1 MVSNKLFFAVLACF
15 LSSALAVDP
24 TTTFTTITTIA
35 TETVT
40 TPIVVVTSQT
50 QLDDVL
56 TTTSITQTTTLP
68 VVTDL
73 ATITLPQQISST
85 TAAQATQTVINSQ
98 CANYKVNFA
107 KNCCPTKY
115 LKKRNS
121 HPHPHPH
128 PNVKKNSKRDG
139 SQQPEKGLY
148 PNEVVETTF
157 QKRDIVGPV
166 TTTAPCSTTA
176 FKDFSTSSV
185 GSTTN
190 IVTNYDFGNG
200 ATMRIQDLYA
210 INVCGDVYIDGVYA
224 ASTTCPGLADP
235 KLKNSG
241 NENDADKA
249 LTEGYGYVFITVPG
263 GRHTVSIKET
273 FSGGQAFYKIIS
285 NDQCPAIGYYD
296 QRTATSTITG
306 YTTTTE
312 TLQPTTTILNT
323 DLFTL
328 TETLPHAT
336 VTATET
342 PITLTTTII
351 PAPIQT
357 SIDQCQQ
364 VSINLSCPKYKS
376 KNMLDSW
383 EKGQLNQYKNKSQ
396 KKEIDVTCS
405 NVSGSYYY

>member
-1 MVSNKLFFAVLACF
+1 MVSTKLFFAVLACF
-15 LSSALAVDP
+15 LSSTLADDP
-24 TTTFTTITTIA
+24 STTFTTTTTIA

-68 VVTDL
+68 VITDL
-73 ATITLPQQISST
+73 ATITLPQQVSST
-85 TAAQATQTVINSQ
+85 TAVQATQTIINSQ
-98 CANYKVNFA
+98 CANYKLNFA

-121 HPHPHPH
+121 HPHPHP
-128 PNVKKNSKRDG
+128 NVKKNSKRDG
-139 SQQPEKGLY
+139 SIQPEKGLY
-148 PNEVVETTF
+148 PNQIVETTF
-157 QKRDIVGPV
+157 QKRDLVGPV

-176 FKDFSTSSV
+176 FQDFYTRNGV
-185 GSTTN
+185 ITD

-210 INVCGDVYIDGVYA
+210 INVCGDVYIDGVYT
-224 ASTTCPGLADP
+224 ASTTCPARADP
-235 KLKNSG
+235 SLQNHV
-241 NENDADKA
+241 NENDPDAA

-263 GRHTVSIKET
+263 GKHTISFKET
-273 FSGGQAFYKIIS
+273 FAGGQAFYKITS
-285 NDQCPAIGYYD
+285 TDQCLAIGYYD

-364 VSINLSCPKYKS
+364 VSINLSCPKYKI
-376 KNMLDSW
+376 
-383 EKGQLNQYKNKSQ
+383 GRAH
-396 KKEIDVTCS
+396 V
-405 NVSGSYYY
+405 